1 MTLPCRPG
9 LLIGL
14 MLCAG
19 TPLGA
24 QATADPT
31 RPLIGPPQPSIL
43 CGMRVFAAPGAV
55 DRAMPKAPPAGS
67 FTMQVREPRVCRD
80 TSQLPP
86 LRNLSNLPNR
96 LPTFLGPKR

>member
-1 MTLPCRPG
+1 MTLPCRSG

-14 MLCAG
+14 TLCAV

-31 RPLIGPPQPSIL
+31 RPLIAPQPSIL
-43 CGMRVFAAPGAV
+43 CGMRVFPAPGAM
-55 DRAMPKAPPAGS
+55 DRTMPRTPPAGS
-67 FTMQVREPRVCRD
+67 FTLQVREPRVCRD

-86 LRNLSNLPNR
+86 LRSLNNLPNR
-96 LPTFLGPKR
+96 LPWFLGPKR